1 MTKPLTG
8 KCRYCTA
15 PLKLIDGKWLH
26 DGIWTL
32 VHMVKQARDPE
43 CGKQDQFALAGPSKG
58 GS

>member
-1 MTKPLTG
+1 MLKG

-15 PLKLIDGKWLH
+15 PLQLIDGKWKH

-43 CGKQDQFALAGPSKG
+43 AHKQRDYVLAAPKG
-58 GS
+58 SGS